1 MQPLESPLTSLT
13 LSLFTSQMEII
24 VCKNVVKKIS
34 LTPRGYS
41 LNVYE
46 RWDSEIPSQKEEEET
61 WLRVGALKMSFLF
74 PQLFFEVISLSLFLL
89 LISYWYIAN

>member
-1 MQPLESPLTSLT
+1 MKPDKFSGRTNWSIYNIKSLSKLAILL
-13 LSLFTSQMEII
+13 LS
-24 VCKNVVKKIS
+24 
-34 LTPRGYS
+34 
-41 LNVYE
+41 
-46 RWDSEIPSQKEEEET
+46 WDSEIPSQKEEEET